1 MLETPSFSNRNFNV
15 LSLSLEP
22 RITYTKGTNLRLI
35 SGYKRDQKRNAGNE
49 SATIHSFLVEAKYN
63 LVSNTSLGSRLT
75 LSDIDFSGVPSTTL
89 GYIMLDGLQPGKNLI
104 WTVDL
109 TKRLGS
115 FIEMSIQYEGRRSG
129 SSGLVNIGRAQVRAI
144 L

>member
-1 MLETPSFSNRNFNV
+1 
-15 LSLSLEP
+15 
-22 RITYTKGTNLRLI
+22 LI
-35 SGYKRDQKRNAGNE
+35 SGYTRDQKQNAGNE
-49 SATIHSFLVEAKYN
+49 RATINAVLIEGKYN
-63 LVSNTSLGSRLT
+63 LVSNTSLGSRLNY
-75 LSDIDFSGVPSTTL
+75 SNIVFSGVPSTTL

-109 TKRLGS
+109 TKRLGP
-115 FIEMSIQYEGRRSG
+115 FIEMSIQYEGRKSG